1 MSRPGLA
8 QGKKALIAGVA
19 SERSLAWAIAQALA
33 REGAELAF
41 SYQGER
47 LGERVRAL
55 ASETGSTIVEAC
67 DVGRDEDIENLRQ
80 AIARRWDRLD
90 ILVHAL
96 AFAPREALAEGFTD
110 NTDREAFRVAHDI
123 SAYSLIGLVRAFR
136 PLLGKA
142 QGSVVTLSYLGA
154 ERALPNYNVM
164 GPAKASLEA
173 SVRFLAFDLG
183 PEGIRVNAVSA
194 GPVKTLAA
202 AGIPG
207 FRRMLDHVQRTTP
220 LRRSITAEEVAN
232 TALFL
237 LTDLSSGVTGE
248 TLYVDAGYHIVGMSF
263 EDDPPGGGG

>member
-1 MSRPGLA
+1 VSPSGLLR
-8 QGKKALIAGVA
+8 GKTALVVGVA

-55 ASETGSTIVEAC
+55 AAEMGSSLVAPC
-67 DVGRDEDIENLRQ
+67 DVSRDEDIDAL
-80 AIARRWDRLD
+80 ARAVGERWERLD
-90 ILVHAL
+90 MLVHAV
-96 AFAPREALAEGFTD
+96 AFAPREALAAGFTEA
-110 NTDREAFRVAHDI
+110 TDREAFRVAHDV
-123 SAYSLIGLVRAFR
+123 SAYSLVGLVRAFR
-136 PLLGKA
+136 PLLAKA

-183 PEGIRVNAVSA
+183 PQGIRVNAVSA

-207 FRRMLDHVQRTTP
+207 FRRMLDHVQRTAP
-220 LRRSITAEEVAN
+220 LRRSVTAEEVAN
-232 TALFL
+232 AALFL
-237 LTDLSSGVTGE
+237 LSGLSSGVTGE
-248 TLYVDAGYHIVGMSF
+248 TLYVDSGYHIVGMAFGDAPS
-263 EDDPPGGGG
+263 ENA

>member
-1 MSRPGLA
+1 MNRPGLV
-8 QGKKALIAGVA
+8 QGKKALVVGVA
-19 SERSLAWAIAQALA
+19 SERSLAWAVAQALA
-33 REGAELAF
+33 REGADLAF

-55 ASETGSTIVEAC
+55 ASEVGSTVVEPC
-67 DVGRDEDIENLRQ
+67 DVSRDEDIDALAR
-80 AIARRWDRLD
+80 AIAGRWDRLD
-90 ILVHAL
+90 ILVHAV
-96 AFAPREALAEGFTD
+96 AFAPREALAGGFTG
-110 NTDREAFRVAHDI
+110 NTDREAFRLAHDV
-123 SAYSLIGLVRAFR
+123 SAYSLVGLVRALR
-136 PLLGKA
+136 PLLA
-142 QGSVVTLSYLGA
+142 AAAGSVVTLSYLGA

-207 FRRMLDHVQRTTP
+207 FRRMLDHVQRTAP

-232 TALFL
+232 AALFL
-237 LTDLSSGVTGE
+237 LSGLASGVSGE
-248 TLYVDAGYHIVGMSF
+248 TLDVDAGYHVVGMAF
-263 EDDPPGGGG
+263 EDPPSGSG